1 MKYMTL
7 SSYVTQIKRHGIWS
21 LCWLLFNQLTQICS
35 CACMLPAVLHHC
47 NTSLDKC
54 HCLSETQNFSHNTIK
69 VTDLQEAA
77 AGGRSLK
84 VDDLVVGVISSSSAV
99 RMLLKLLW
107 NFKVDQPNLIPLTCF
122 LLSEQEVICYHN
134 FFCSIVRVCDFFVVV
149 VCFCLEIAS
158 CMLGVPLTDLVTHV
172 STVFFFCFSSILIIL
187 PVSISIFFGFC
198 SSFWS
203 PSPEKQLTA
212 VNCLGVLAMAEA
224 MSCTELHN
232 MAKAFALQNFPEV
245 GRNIL
250 ITPWKQFV
258 CSYVIFTL
266 ANGGWM
272 IDIINSNIFTAMWYV

>member
-77 AGGRSLK
+77 AGGRSLE

-99 RMLLKLLW
+99 HMLLKLLW

-134 FFCSIVRVCDFFVVV
+134 FFCSIVRVCDFF
-149 VCFCLEIAS
+149 CCCCLFLFGNCKLHA
-158 CMLGVPLTDLVTHV
+158 G
-172 STVFFFCFSSILIIL
+172 SS
-187 PVSISIFFGFC
+187 
-198 SSFWS
+198 
-203 PSPEKQLTA
+203 
-212 VNCLGVLAMAEA
+212 
-224 MSCTELHN
+224 
-232 MAKAFALQNFPEV
+232 
-245 GRNIL
+245 
-250 ITPWKQFV
+250 
-258 CSYVIFTL
+258 
-266 ANGGWM
+266 
-272 IDIINSNIFTAMWYV
+272 SN